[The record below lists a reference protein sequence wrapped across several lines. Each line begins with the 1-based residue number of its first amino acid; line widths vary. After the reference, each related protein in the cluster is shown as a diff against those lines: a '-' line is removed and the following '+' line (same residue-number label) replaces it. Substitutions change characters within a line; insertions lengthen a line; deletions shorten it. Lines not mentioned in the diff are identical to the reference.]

1 MLKAILQYQEID
13 RKLFQLEREL
23 AGSVERKKYA
33 KLKKFMEV
41 ASEKLD
47 MLDAKAESL
56 KLELA
61 ALEEKYAITEAALV
75 EFDHME
81 ELVEEGGAD
90 IAFYKKKAQM
100 HLDRMKKLKADLT
113 ALEEAIKAVDKEYRE
128 LKADVI
134 SKQSEYKTAKEE
146 YAALKESK
154 EGEKAAIDAELLKAS
169 KGIDAEILTRYKTKR
184 KEKIFP
190 VYAQLFSGR
199 CSCCSMEPPLAAQNK
214 LSGGATI
221 ECDNCHRI
229 LYNE

>member
-100 HLDRMKKLKADLT
+100 HLDRMKKLKADLA
-113 ALEEAIKAVDKEYRE
+113 ALEETIKAVDKEYRD
-128 LKADVI
+128 LKAEVI
-134 SKQSEYKTAKEE
+134 SKQGEYKAAKEE

-154 EGEKAAIDAELLKAS
+154 EGEKAAIDAELAKAS
-169 KGIDAEILTRYKTKR
+169 KGINAEILTRYKTKR

>member
-100 HLDRMKKLKADLT
+100 HLDRMKKLKADLA
-113 ALEEAIKAVDKEYRE
+113 ALEETIKAVDKEYRD
-128 LKADVI
+128 LKAEVI
-134 SKQSEYKTAKEE
+134 SKQGEYKAAKEE

-154 EGEKAAIDAELLKAS
+154 EGEKAAIDAELAKAS

>member
-1 MLKAILQYQEID
+1 MLKAILNYQEID
-13 RKLFQLEREL
+13 RKLFQLEREI

-33 KLKKFMEV
+33 KLKKFMES

-47 MLDAKAESL
+47 ALDVKAESL
-56 KLELA
+56 KRELA

-81 ELVEEGGAD
+81 ELVENGGAD
-90 IAFYKKKAQM
+90 LAFYKKKAQM
-100 HLDRMKKLKADLT
+100 HLDRMKKLKADLA
-113 ALEEAIKAVDKEYRE
+113 ALEEAIKSTDKEYRE
-128 LKADVI
+128 LKAEVI
-134 SKQSEYKTAKEE
+134 AKQAEYKTAKEE
-146 YAALKESK
+146 YNALKESK
-154 EGEKAAIDAELLKAS
+154 AGEKSAIEADLAKAA
-169 KGIDAEILTRYKTKR
+169 KGIDAEILNRYMTKR

-214 LSGGATI
+214 LSSGAMI

-229 LYNE
+229 LFSE

>member
-1 MLKAILQYQEID
+1 MLKAILNYQEID

-23 AGSVERKKYA
+23 AGSAERKKYA
-33 KLKKFMEV
+33 KLKKFMET

-47 MLDAKAESL
+47 ALDVKAESL
-56 KLELA
+56 KREVA
-61 ALEEKYAITEAALV
+61 ALEEKYAVTEAALV

-81 ELVEEGGAD
+81 ELVTEGGAD

-100 HLDRMKKLKADLT
+100 HLDRMKKLKSDIA
-113 ALEEAIKAVDKEYRE
+113 ALEEAIKSTDKEYRE
-128 LKADVI
+128 LKAEVI
-134 SKQSEYKTAKEE
+134 SKQAEYKASKEE
-146 YAALKESK
+146 YSALKESK
-154 EGEKAAIDAELLKAS
+154 EGEKKAIEAELAKAS
-169 KGIDAEILTRYKTKR
+169 KGMDPEMLSRYNMKR

-229 LYNE
+229 LYND